1 MVVPRKKGELK
12 YGNQTINLTR
22 SREIDNSGNNPKI
35 LRDSQGSEL
44 SRSNNRADSDGRR
57 GNLERGRFERLSDE
71 SNDGLQR
78 PTLES
83 DNLNYKSIETTRDIK
98 YAKDTNETEVKL
110 EYENNNGTEDDIRR
124 VLEKNRKRNGT
135 LAVSDGIA
143 QGSEWKSLH
152 SSCFI
157 I

>member
-1 MVVPRKKGELK
+1 MESGRTEGLSNESNNERLH
-12 YGNQTINLTR
+12 
-22 SREIDNSGNNPKI
+22 SGN
-35 LRDSQGSEL
+35 E
-44 SRSNNRADSDGRR
+44 SNNSV
-57 GNLERGRFERLSDE
+57 
-71 SNDGLQR
+71 
-78 PTLES
+78 T
-83 DNLNYKSIETTRDIK
+83 YKSIENEDIK

-124 VLEKNRKRNGT
+124 VLEENRKRNGT

-143 QGSEWKSLH
+143 QVARKSLH